1 MSPRKLTPADKQEI
15 LDLYRQTPET
25 TSTLAERFGVSSS
38 TISRFLKAQ
47 LSDEEYEILIQ
58 QKRLAR
64 TSKSE
69 VEDESVDNWPV
80 SAPPLSPVPPVKE
93 ILNRPILSPVAPILS
108 QVPKRVID
116 RVLVNEGVEN
126 GSVAEGLPLQDL
138 PPKEMILAEELVPV
152 EALTLGELFGQDLS
166 NLEIED
172 DLEDEDENL
181 GEDED
186 EEWEDGE
193 DGDFTDAIANQEEI
207 KVLPLSDADFPRT
220 CYLVIDRT
228 SELIARPLKDFAHLG
243 MIPPEET
250 LQKTLPV
257 FDNHRVARRFSNR
270 FQRVIKVPDGKLLQ
284 KTSSHLKAKGIT
296 RLIMDGR
303 IYSLSSL

>member
-1 MSPRKLTPADKQEI
+1 MSPRKLTPDDKQEI

-47 LSDEEYEILIQ
+47 LSDDEYEVLIQ

-64 TSKSE
+64 TSKWEESNDDE
-69 VEDESVDNWPV
+69 ASDSLNFEPPPAPSVPEILSRPILASASAIVAHLPKRELEEVLVDDIVEELAVEDLALAED
-80 SAPPLSPVPPVKE
+80 LSPVGD
-93 ILNRPILSPVAPILS
+93 LVA
-108 QVPKRVID
+108 
-116 RVLVNEGVEN
+116 
-126 GSVAEGLPLQDL
+126 
-138 PPKEMILAEELVPV
+138 V
-152 EALTLGELFGQDLS
+152 EALTLGELFGEEINDL
-166 NLEIED
+166 EPED
-172 DLEDEDENL
+172 DLEDDEEL
-181 GEDED
+181 EDED
-186 EEWEDGE
+186 DWEESEQGNYSE
-193 DGDFTDAIANQEEI
+193 HGDYANAIANQEEI
-207 KVLPLSDADFPRT
+207 KVLPLSEADFPRV

-228 SELIARPLKDFAHLG
+228 SELIARPLKEFSHLG
-243 MIPPEET
+243 TIPAEET
-250 LQKTLPV
+250 LQRTLPV

-284 KTSSHLKAKGIT
+284 KTSPHLKAKGIT